1 VLDES
6 PAPVLRRLMTWLTP
20 FKACFGHRAQA
31 VSLGHY
37 VSGLFSDSPR
47 KSMQAMLARVTA
59 PSSYQTVQH
68 FITDAPW
75 SAPRM
80 WQILRAQLPER
91 QGVLILDDTG
101 FPKKGEHSVGVA
113 RQYSGTL
120 GKIGNCQVAVT
131 AVLWTGVRA
140 WLVGAALYLPTTWTD
155 DAARR
160 RQARIPADTQFRE
173 KWRLALQLLRQ
184 VRAAGLHVTAVVAD
198 AGYGDV
204 TTLRRALHRLKLP
217 YALGISSTLTVF
229 RGTPAIHPARV
240 VRGPRQRRPR
250 ATLVDPTEAPV
261 AVSALVA
268 ALPAT
273 AWHTITWQQGDNP
286 PRRACCAAL
295 RVTPAQDWGQ
305 HRRLAPEV
313 WLLCERPED
322 SDDEKYFFIH
332 LPRRTALTQL
342 VALAHQRWPI
352 EQQYQQL
359 KTELGLDHFE
369 GRTFPG
375 WHHHVVISAVA
386 YAFLQRERITR
397 EPPIT
402 FETIRALV
410 QEVFV
415 GLLFATRP
423 RYGAWL
429 DEARQLLPLRL

>member
-1 VLDES
+1 
-6 PAPVLRRLMTWLTP
+6 MTWLTP

-59 PSSYQTVQH
+59 PPSYQTVQH

-80 WQILRAQLPER
+80 WQILRARLPER
-91 QGVLILDDTG
+91 RGVLILDDTG

-131 AVLWTGVRA
+131 AALWTGGRA
-140 WLVGAALYLPTTWTD
+140 WLVGAALYLPEAWTT
-155 DAARR
+155 DAVR
-160 RQARIPADTQFRE
+160 RQRTRIPDTVSFQT
-173 KWRLALQLLRQ
+173 KGQLALTLLRQ
-184 VRAAGLHVTAVVAD
+184 VRASGLTVTAVLSD
-198 AGYGDV
+198 SGYGDA
-204 TTLRRALHRLKLP
+204 TILRTALHRLQLP
-217 YALGISSTLTVF
+217 YGLGISSTLTVF
-229 RGTPAIHPARV
+229 RSRPSLH
-240 VRGPRQRRPR
+240 RPR
-250 ATLVDPTEAPV
+250 AGRGHRTPLATLGETPPPLSVK
-261 AVSALVA
+261 ALA
-268 ALPAT
+268 ASLPAA
-273 AWHTITWQQGDNP
+273 AWHRVSWRYGDNP
-286 PRRACCAAL
+286 ARAAQCAAV
-295 RVTPAQDWGQ
+295 RVPPAHDWQ
-305 HRRLAPEV
+305 HGHLLPEI
-313 WLLCERPED
+313 WLLCERP
-322 SDDEKYFFIH
+322 DDGPAEKYYFIN
-332 LPRRTALTQL
+332 LPPRTALARL
-342 VALAHQRWPI
+342 VTFVHQRWPI

-386 YAFLQRERITR
+386 YAFLQQERLRR
-397 EPPIT
+397 EPTIT
-402 FETIRALV
+402 FEAIRAIV

-423 RYGAWL
+423 RYARWL
-429 DEARQLLPLRL
+429 REAQQLLPLRL